1 MSLTIVI
8 YSLIGFVM
16 SLVTSMLVMPKL
28 IAYLHKLKFSQTER
42 EEGLE
47 SHKVKNGTPT
57 MGGLSFIVITAI
69 LYCIFRLFGLLP
81 SDPSGFLIILAFV
94 GYGLI
99 GFIDDYI
106 IVVKK
111 DNEGLK
117 PKQKLLMQSVLAI
130 IFFLLY
136 IRQGTMD
143 LYIPVLHANIPL
155 SILYFV
161 FIFIMFTGE
170 TNAVN
175 FTDGLDGLCTGQMM
189 IALIPYLIFAAMQ
202 GKGNVFFLIMTLC
215 GALYG
220 YLQYNKHPAQVFM
233 GDTGSLALGGFIAS
247 VALVLKQELLLIIIG
262 GIFLAEMLSV
272 VIQVSYYKKTKK
284 RIFRMAPLHHHFEK
298 GGWSETQVVQRFWLI
313 GAVLAILGLILGV
326 I

>member
-1 MSLTIVI
+1 M
-8 YSLIGFVM
+8 
-16 SLVTSMLVMPKL
+16 
-28 IAYLHKLKFSQTER
+28 
-42 EEGLE
+42 
-47 SHKVKNGTPT
+47 
-57 MGGLSFIVITAI
+57 
-69 LYCIFRLFGLLP
+69 
-81 SDPSGFLIILAFV
+81 
-94 GYGLI
+94 
-99 GFIDDYI
+99 
-106 IVVKK
+106 
-111 DNEGLK
+111 
-117 PKQKLLMQSVLAI
+117 
-130 IFFLLY
+130 
-136 IRQGTMD
+136 
-143 LYIPVLHANIPL
+143 
-155 SILYFV
+155 V

-272 VIQVSYYKKTKK
+272 VIQVSYYRT
-284 RIFRMAPLHHHFEK
+284 LH
-298 GGWSETQVVQRFWLI
+298 I
-313 GAVLAILGLILGV
+313 Y
-326 I
+326 